1 MTVKSRFAPSPT
13 GLLHVGNARTAL
25 ITWLYAKAAGGRFV
39 LRLDDTDRER
49 STEEFAQAIRD
60 DLAWLGLDWDEE
72 QRQSERLDRYDEV
85 IGNLKKTGHLYA
97 CYETPDELERKRKL
111 QLAQRKPPVYDRAA
125 LDLTADQIAAYEAE
139 GRQPHWRFKLDRD
152 EVRWHDIVRGQVVID
167 MASVSD
173 PVVIRSDGSPLYHL
187 CSVVDDADMQITHV
201 VRGEDHVTNTAEH
214 IQMFK
219 AIGTEPPAF
228 AHLAL
233 LTGAGGEG
241 LSKRLGSLSLRNLR
255 KEGIEAMAVVS
266 LLARLGSADP
276 VEPRADMADVL
287 AGFEIGRFAR
297 NPAKFDP
304 EELKRLNSKILH
316 ELPFAVVSERLSD
329 LGLADAGEAFWQ
341 AVQGNL
347 DVLADAADWWRIV
360 HDPIEPVV
368 EDADFCALAAEM
380 LPDGDLN
387 SDTWSEWTGALK
399 AETGRKGK
407 VLFHPLRLALTG
419 RERGPEMKN
428 LLPLIGSA
436 RAKARLRGENV

>member
-1 MTVKSRFAPSPT
+1 V
-13 GLLHVGNARTAL
+13 
-25 ITWLYAKAAGGRFV
+25 TWLHAKSSGGRFV
-39 LRLDDTDRER
+39 LRLDDTDTAR

-72 QRQSERLDRYDEV
+72 HRQSARLDRYDEV
-85 IGNLKKTGHLYA
+85 IENLKKDGRLYP

-139 GRQPHWRFKLDRD
+139 GRRPHWRFKLDR
-152 EVRWHDIVRGQVVID
+152 EQVRWDDLVRGQVVID

-173 PVVIRSDGSPLYHL
+173 PVVIRSDGTPLYHL
-187 CSVVDDADMQITHV
+187 CSVIDDADMRITHV

-219 AIGTEPPAF
+219 AIGAEPPAF
-228 AHLAL
+228 AHMAL

-241 LSKRLGSLSLRNLR
+241 LSKRLGSLALRNLR
-255 KEGIEAMAVVS
+255 EEGIEAMAVVS
-266 LLARLGSADP
+266 LLSRLGSADP
-276 VEPRADMADVL
+276 VEPRAAMADVL
-287 AGFEIGRFAR
+287 AGFDITRFAR

-304 EELKRLNSKILH
+304 EELKRLNGKILH
-316 ELPFAVVSERLSD
+316 ELPYEAVADRLAE
-329 LGLADAGEAFWQ
+329 LGLDAANEAFWR

-347 DVLADAADWWRIV
+347 DVLADAGDWWRVV
-360 HDPIEPVV
+360 HEPITPVI
-368 EDADFCALAAEM
+368 EDADFCALAAEK
-380 LPDGDLN
+380 LPDGDLTPE
-387 SDTWSEWTGALK
+387 TWPAWTGALK

-407 VLFHPLRLALTG
+407 ALFHPLRLALTG